1 MAMATQNKSLA
12 FVFPGQGSQQV
23 GMLKEIAQK
32 FPIIQETF
40 IQSGKVIGKDLWE
53 LTQFGPE
60 DSLND
65 TVNTQPALL
74 TAGVA
79 IWQAWRQRGGAKPK
93 LLAGHSLG
101 EYTALVCANAL
112 TLEDAVKL
120 VALRGKLMQ
129 EAVPQGVGAM
139 AAVLG
144 LDDDI
149 LQEVCIE
156 ASQNEVVAPVNF
168 NSIGQ
173 TVIAGHVAAV
183 ERASAL
189 AKAKG
194 AKRVLMLPVSVPSH
208 CELMKPAALAL
219 EKALT
224 QIKILAPQI
233 PVIHNVDVEICQHP
247 DDIREKL
254 VQQLYRPVRW
264 VETVQRLI
272 NEGVQFVV
280 ECGPGKVLTGLVK
293 RIDPVV
299 KPMGIETPAEVETAL
314 TTLG

>member
-1 MAMATQNKSLA
+1 M
-12 FVFPGQGSQQV
+12 
-23 GMLKEIAQK
+23 
-32 FPIIQETF
+32 
-40 IQSGKVIGKDLWE
+40 
-53 LTQFGPE
+53 
-60 DSLND
+60 
-65 TVNTQPALL
+65 
-74 TAGVA
+74 
-79 IWQAWRQRGGAKPK
+79 
-93 LLAGHSLG
+93 AGHSLG

-112 TLEDAVKL
+112 TLEDAAKL
-120 VALRGKLMQ
+120 VTLRGKLMQ

-144 LDDDI
+144 LEDAV
-149 LQEVCIE
+149 LQAVCEE
-156 ASQNEVVAPVNF
+156 AAQNEVVAPVNF

-173 TVIAGHVAAV
+173 TVIAGHIGAV

-224 QIKILAPQI
+224 HVKISIPQI
-233 PVIHNVDVEICQHP
+233 PVIHNVDVEMSQHP

-264 VETVQRLI
+264 VETVQRLVG
-272 NEGVQFVV
+272 EGIQFVI
-280 ECGPGKVLTGLVK
+280 ECGPGKVLTGLIK

-314 TTLG
+314 TTVG

>member
-1 MAMATQNKSLA
+1 MTTQNKPLA
-12 FVFPGQGSQQV
+12 FVFPGQGSQHV

-32 FPIIQETF
+32 FPLIQEVF
-40 IQSGKVIGKDLWE
+40 SQSKNATGKDLWE
-53 LTQFGPE
+53 LAQFGPE
-60 DSLND
+60 ASLND

-79 IWQAWRQRGGAKPK
+79 LWQVWRQQGGAKPQ

-112 TLEDAVKL
+112 TLEDAAKL
-120 VALRGKLMQ
+120 VTLRGKLMQ

-144 LDDDI
+144 LEDAV
-149 LQEVCIE
+149 LQAVCEE
-156 ASQNEVVAPVNF
+156 AAQNEVVAPVNF

-173 TVIAGHVAAV
+173 TVIAGHIGAV

-224 QIKILAPQI
+224 HVKISIPQI
-233 PVIHNVDVEICQHP
+233 PVIHNVDVEMSQHP

-264 VETVQRLI
+264 VETVQRLVG
-272 NEGVQFVV
+272 EGIQFVI
-280 ECGPGKVLTGLVK
+280 ECGPGKVLTGLIK

-314 TTLG
+314 TTVG